1 MESESKE
8 YGGIKLRKFLGL
20 IALLFLLVGCRND
33 FSEDLYDDSNQVQA
47 MIFVE
52 NILERPLSGEYLS
65 VIEQYRDKYSDGLN
79 RDEESLYQE
88 TLKTVEMYESL
99 RSEDGV
105 KLSSDEIT
113 QEEFDQQFEV
123 LLETIRT
130 MSDRYNIIRG
140 TEEGLEVEED

>member
-8 YGGIKLRKFLGL
+8 YGGMKLKKFLGL

-140 TEEGLEVEED
+140 PEEGLEVEVD

>member
-1 MESESKE
+1 MKE
-8 YGGIKLRKFLGL
+8 KGAEKLKKFFGL
-20 IALLFLLVGCRND
+20 IALIVLLVGCRND

-140 TEEGLEVEED
+140 PEEGLEVEVD

>member
-1 MESESKE
+1 M
-8 YGGIKLRKFLGL
+8 RKFLGL

>member
-1 MESESKE
+1 MK
-8 YGGIKLRKFLGL
+8 KFLGL

-140 TEEGLEVEED
+140 PEEGLEVEVD